1 MDKNDFCRNFNWY
14 PALSEFCVFTA
25 FMKLSAT
32 EVKLLADGVAEG
44 NEVRGVVKRL
54 QKVMRNGGF
63 GNYFISAD
71 YCSPTD
77 TERFKAK
84 KGAVHSAESAWFFL
98 ASSNK
103 VREAAKAGMVEYLA
117 LKPFVRIDRTREF
130 RLFIYDGEL
139 KAMSQYN
146 LVRHFR
152 RLEGIKDELWKKA
165 EKWFKK
171 IKDRLPK
178 ENLVIDIYFE
188 DDDKKIVINDLNP
201 WGEPTD
207 PLLLRTF
214 DQDWSKVQGIKLM
227 LPPTKISGDVAVS
240 F

>member
-1 MDKNDFCRNFNWY
+1 MDKNDFCRIINWY
-14 PALSEFCVFTA
+14 PALSEFCVFTG
-25 FMKLSAT
+25 FLKLS
-32 EVKLLADGVAEG
+32 ENDIKLLADGVAKGKEARA
-44 NEVRGVVKRL
+44 VIKRL
-54 QKVMRNGGF
+54 QKMMRNGGF

-71 YCSPTD
+71 YCAPTD
-77 TERFKAK
+77 TERFKRK

-98 ASSNK
+98 ASSDK
-103 VREAAKAGMVEYLA
+103 VRQAAAAGNIEYLA
-117 LKPFVRIDRTREF
+117 LRPFVRIDRTREF

-146 LVRHFR
+146 LERHFR
-152 RLEGIKDELWKKA
+152 RLEGIKDDLWKKA
-165 EKWFKK
+165 VQWVGK
-171 IKDRLPK
+171 ISDRLPVK
-178 ENLVIDIYFE
+178 NLVIDVYFE
-188 DDDKKIVINDLNP
+188 NDDKNIAVNDLNP
-201 WGEPTD
+201 WNGDTD